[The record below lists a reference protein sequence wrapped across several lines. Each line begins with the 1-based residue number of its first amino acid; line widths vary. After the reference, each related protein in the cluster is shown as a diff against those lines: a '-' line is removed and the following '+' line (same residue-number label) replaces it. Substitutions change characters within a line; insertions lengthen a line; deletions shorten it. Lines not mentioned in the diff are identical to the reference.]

1 MITVVSGLPRSGTS
15 LMMQMLAAG
24 GMPLL
29 TDGIRAAD
37 EDNPKGYFEFE
48 PVKRTRSDTSWLLQA
63 EGRAVKIIYALLR
76 DLPATHE
83 YRVVLMRRDLDET
96 IASQRRMLSRTN
108 RTGATIPDEQ
118 LRTHFAKELAEAR
131 AWLKTQPHFRT
142 LEIEHQNCLANPAEV
157 AAEVNAFLGSNLNER
172 AMAAAADRNLYR
184 CRSLAIIVPLETR
197 NEK

>member
-1 MITVVSGLPRSGTS
+1 
-15 LMMQMLAAG
+15 MMQMLAAG

-29 TDGIRAAD
+29 TDGIRTAD
-37 EDNPKGYFEFE
+37 EDNPRGYFEFE
-48 PVKRTRSDTSWLLQA
+48 PVKRTRSDTSWLPQA

-108 RTGATIPDEQ
+108 RTGATIPDEM
-118 LRTHFAKELAEAR
+118 LRTHFAKELADAG

-142 LEIEHQNCLANPAEV
+142 LEIEHHNCLANPAEV

-184 CRSLAIIVPLETR
+184 CRSLATIVPLEIR